1 MQLLRVV
8 GDLEEPLGQFALL
21 DDGAIVSVLNPA
33 MLLGRTR
40 ASPAPKASTAATR
53 IVVADDS
60 LTSRAAVKTMLE
72 IAGYTVVPAC
82 DGEDAWSQLARG
94 GVDLVVSDVGLP
106 DATGYDLM
114 RELRARMPIRGIA
127 ISGWGRPEDIA
138 KSREAGFSEHL
149 TKPVGLQKLEQAIGR
164 VWASTG
170 SRSA

>member
-1 MQLLRVV
+1 MPTANHLRLLIVEDHR
-8 GDLEEPLGQFALL
+8 DTAELLSNLLEMRGHEVAIAESVKDALRL
-21 DDGAIVSVLNPA
+21 
-33 MLLGRTR
+33 
-40 ASPAPKASTAATR
+40 
-53 IVVADDS
+53 
-60 LTSRAAVKTMLE
+60 
-72 IAGYTVVPAC
+72 AG
-82 DGEDAWSQLARG
+82 EKSF
-94 GVDLVVSDVGLP
+94 DLVVSDVGLP

-138 KSREAGFSEHL
+138 RSREAGFSEHL